1 MRKEIF
7 TNDNIYHIYNRGVEK
22 RQIFMDSHDHFRF
35 IHDLFEFND
44 IAPAGK
50 YSEAKPPKV
59 KRELLVEILS
69 FCLMPNHFHLILR
82 QVVDNGITTF
92 MHKLGTGYTR
102 YFNDKGERVGSL
114 FQSTFKAKIVENDQ
128 YLLQLSKYI
137 HLNPLELFDSEF
149 KKKNTISSEHIKFL
163 DNYRWSSY
171 MDYIGNKNFPSVTH
185 RNFIL
190 DISGGKQKYQ
200 QFITDLNSPKIDFEL

>member
-7 TNDNIYHIYNRGVEK
+7 INDNIYHIYNRGVEK
-22 RQIFMDSHDHFRF
+22 RQIFMDNHDYFRF

-44 IAPAGK
+44 MAPAGK

-59 KRELLVEILS
+59 KRELLVEILC
-69 FCLMPNHFHLILR
+69 FCLMPNHIHLILK
-82 QVVDNGITTF
+82 QVANNGITIF

-102 YFNDKGERVGSL
+102 YFNDKCERVGSL
-114 FQSTFKAKIVENDQ
+114 FQGTFKAKIVENDQ

-149 KKKNTISSEHIKFL
+149 KKNNTLSSEHIKFL
-163 DNYRWSSY
+163 NNYRWSSY
-171 MDYIGNKNFPSVTH
+171 QDYVGVKNFPSVTY
-185 RNFIL
+185 RDFIL
-190 DISGGKQKYQ
+190 NISEGKQKYQ
-200 QFITDLNSPKIDFEL
+200 QFVASTTMPQINFEL